1 MLEGSY
7 NVIKNPLFRTAMF
20 LSNLEEDLGKFL
32 LEVKDKNDE
41 KQKQLIKTLIRA
53 YDPCISCATH

>member
-1 MLEGSY
+1 
-7 NVIKNPLFRTAMF
+7 MF